1 MTFPS
6 VLREG
11 FFLFKKKQETS
22 RKVTGKLVRDEYWM
36 SAELTAVARDA
47 MLALAESVPTDPID
61 LSVLVMFWCPWRTH

>member
-6 VLREG
+6 ILRES
-11 FFLFKKKQETS
+11 FLFKKKQETS

-47 MLALAESVPTDPID
+47 MLALAESVPPDPID